1 MNDYTDLTDLL
12 TEVVNDYI
20 AEFNSIGDPVIVM
33 DLNAWETDDLL
44 LCEQIFKQALDLR
57 LDDTELE
64 RLRDLAS
71 QEMDE
76 MELSNYEEYL
86 DCNEVLILSDED
98 SEQADL
104 EADYEDPL
112 FVG

>member
-12 TEVVNDYI
+12 TEVVNDYV
-20 AEFNSIGDPVIVM
+20 AELRTTGDPIVLL
-33 DLNAWETDDLL
+33 DLDFWETDDLL
-44 LCEQIFKQALDLR
+44 IGEQIFKQALDLR

-64 RLRDLAS
+64 RLRNLAA

-76 MELSNYEEYL
+76 MELSTYEEYL
-86 DCNEVLILSDED
+86 EVGIEPADATEQ
-98 SEQADL
+98 QADL
-104 EADYEDPL
+104 EADYENPL